1 MGKIC
6 VSISSE
12 AENKIIQSF
21 LFSNGVCWRGDKST
35 SHREI
40 DRMYGDKTIL
50 CVKDTSLSYSDT
62 EYAEG
67 KRETILSPSDFI
79 TYAQD
84 NLIPREVI

>member
-21 LFSNGVCWRGDKST
+21 LFSIGFSWSGDRNG

-40 DRMYGDKTIL
+40 GRMYEDKTVL
-50 CVKDTSLSYSDT
+50 FVEGKRLSYSDIG
-62 EYAEG
+62 YAERH
-67 KRETILSPSDFI
+67 KETILSPSDFI